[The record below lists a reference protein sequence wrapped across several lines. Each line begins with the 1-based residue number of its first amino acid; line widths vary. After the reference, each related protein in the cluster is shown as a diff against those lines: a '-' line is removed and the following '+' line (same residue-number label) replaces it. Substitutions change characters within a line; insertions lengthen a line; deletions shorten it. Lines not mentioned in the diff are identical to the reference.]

1 MLYALLGFGA
11 LTIAAV
17 WLLAYRM
24 RRAGEA
30 AMSAKVSEKT
40 ADTLRRQDRAAAEAP
55 KTKDELID
63 RLRKGGF

>member
-1 MLYALLGFGA
+1 MIYALLGFGG
-11 LTIAAV
+11 LVIAAV

-40 ADTLRRQDRAAAEAP
+40 VEVLQAQDKAAAEAP

-63 RLRKGGF
+63 RLRRGGF